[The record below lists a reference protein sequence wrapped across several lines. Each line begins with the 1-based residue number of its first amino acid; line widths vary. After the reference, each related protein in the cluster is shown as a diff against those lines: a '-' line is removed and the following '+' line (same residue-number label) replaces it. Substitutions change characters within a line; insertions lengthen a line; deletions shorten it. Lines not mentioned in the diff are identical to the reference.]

1 MSFRKVKSIG
11 VAVVEDAGDAGRR
24 DHSYCVNVVVEL

>member
-11 VAVVEDAGDAGRR
+11 VAVVEDAGRR